1 MINRFKQIINKINT
15 WLKQPEGGLPKHLEE
30 LDQVS
35 VMNYN
40 QLQNTNDNLIAVAR
54 LSLIKPE
61 VLVREARNVQANAE
75 YLLKMVEAQKNENKE

>member
-1 MINRFKQIINKINT
+1 MKNLINKLTARFKKPSQ
-15 WLKQPEGGLPKHLEE
+15 LE
-30 LDQVS
+30 QVT

-61 VLVREARNVQANAE
+61 VLVREARNIQANAE
-75 YLLKMVEAQKNENKE
+75 YLLKMIEAQKEIQNEDKTE

>member
-1 MINRFKQIINKINT
+1 MYKGFTENMRNYINKIVA
-15 WLKQPEGGLPKHLEE
+15 KFKKSSQLE
-30 LDQVS
+30 QVTI
-35 VMNYN
+35 MNYN

>member
-1 MINRFKQIINKINT
+1 MKNIINKV
-15 WLKQPEGGLPKHLEE
+15 KAYFKKPSQLE
-30 LDQVS
+30 QVTI
-35 VMNYN
+35 MNYN

-75 YLLKMVEAQKNENKE
+75 YLLKMVEAQKELQNDKTE

>member
-1 MINRFKQIINKINT
+1 MINRFKQIIAKF
-15 WLKQPEGGLPKHLEE
+15 KKPSQLE
-30 LDQVS
+30 QVTI
-35 VMNYN
+35 MNYN

-75 YLLKMVEAQKNENKE
+75 YLLKMVEAQKELQNDKTE